1 MNIWLVVADEGEIP
15 FGADNGFVSKIIVTG
30 IGCSKTIE
38 NLGVE
43 LEKEVPDMIICFG
56 LCGSVNRNLKVGNTV
71 IATQV
76 RYRKPGTLMT
86 QRLDIDTTRIFPRTI
101 NLKKGVEKGVFQTF
115 HGMVRHRF
123 GISRG
128 VVAVDQETYHVTALA
143 KKYNVPVLVAKVVS
157 DRVPFIPT
165 TVNKQFR
172 KLKVNY
178 KYAKGSLNL
187 LWLYVVQKIKT
198 CPTK

>member
-1 MNIWLVVADEGEIP
+1 
-15 FGADNGFVSKIIVTG
+15 
-30 IGCSKTIE
+30 
-38 NLGVE
+38 
-43 LEKEVPDMIICFG
+43 
-56 LCGSVNRNLKVGNTV
+56 
-71 IATQV
+71 
-76 RYRKPGTLMT
+76 
-86 QRLDIDTTRIFPRTI
+86 
-101 NLKKGVEKGVFQTF
+101 
-115 HGMVRHRF
+115 MVRHRF